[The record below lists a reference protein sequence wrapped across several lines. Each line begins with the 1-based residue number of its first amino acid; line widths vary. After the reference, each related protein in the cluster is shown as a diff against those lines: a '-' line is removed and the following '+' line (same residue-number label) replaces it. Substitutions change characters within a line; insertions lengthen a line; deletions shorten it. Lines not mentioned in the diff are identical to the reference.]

1 MSKCENSIITVLCM
15 IYQNNKILLQ
25 NRVKEDWK
33 GYTVPGGHVE
43 KQESFVQAAIREMK
57 EETGLTVWSLN
68 LCGVKQFQT
77 DRDERYIVLL
87 FKTNCFEGT
96 LTASEEGEMVW
107 VDRSR
112 LMEYPL
118 VDDFMELLEV
128 FDSSDLNEFMYEH
141 CPGTDDWP
149 VKLY

>member
-1 MSKCENSIITVLCM
+1 MSKCEKSIITVLCM

-33 GYTVPGGHVE
+33 GYTFPGGHVE

-57 EETGLTVWSLN
+57 EETGLTVRSLN

-77 DRDERYIVLL
+77 DLDERYIVLL

-128 FDSSDLNEFMYEH
+128 FDSPDLNEFMYEH

>member
-1 MSKCENSIITVLCM
+1 MSKCEKSIITVLCM

-33 GYTVPGGHVE
+33 GYTFPGGHVE

-57 EETGLTVWSLN
+57 EETGLTVRSLN

-77 DRDERYIVLL
+77 DLDERYIVLL

-128 FDSSDLNEFMYEH
+128 FDSSDFNEFMYEH

>member
-33 GYTVPGGHVE
+33 GYTFPGGHVE

-57 EETGLTVWSLN
+57 EETGLTVRSLN

-77 DRDERYIVLL
+77 DLDERYIVLL

-107 VDRSR
+107 VDRRR

-128 FDSSDLNEFMYEH
+128 FDSPDLNEFMYEH